1 MHTSAIAVPT
11 LMDQIAM
18 QYGVSDMTNF
28 DTPTIQALPLGSIDQ
43 EFEDYT
49 KAVSLKGTDMV
60 KFWGVSNICNF
71 YDLMLMLKSSVKS
84 IRTPSPPFSA
94 SPSTI
99 SRSKRHQCHASES
112 SRQLAKPARNGATG
126 SIATF
131 SKPCKFSN
139 LVINVSG

>member
-1 MHTSAIAVPT
+1 MTEYRRRFNIGTSTTHTPAIATPT

-60 KFWGVSNICNF
+60 KFWDVSNIF
-71 YDLMLMLKSSVKS
+71 
-84 IRTPSPPFSA
+84 
-94 SPSTI
+94 TI
-99 SRSKRHQCHASES
+99 F
-112 SRQLAKPARNGATG
+112 T
-126 SIATF
+126 T
-131 SKPCKFSN
+131 
-139 LVINVSG
+139 